1 MKATCVF
8 VWLWEVAVPHWQG
21 QKSARMVS
29 PFISLTVTS
38 DGCDLEAYI
47 MDSDFES

>member
-8 VWLWEVAVPHWQG
+8 VWLWGLNSGWQR